1 MSHSRNFD
9 FLELTERLI
18 IVEQIEKV
26 FENNPGWR
34 AKSKLNSTGEIV
46 DHSSAINWSGNLKVD
61 DLNIIQTWDY
71 GFRHSKTILINYGY
85 KTDDFYLSNDVTML
99 RPFEKIIIV

>member
-1 MSHSRNFD
+1 LSHSRNFD

-26 FENNPGWR
+26 FENNPCWR
-34 AKSKLNSTGEIV
+34 AKSKLNSTDETV
-46 DHSSAINWSGNLKVD
+46 DYSSAINWSGYLKVD
-61 DLNIIQTWDY
+61 DLNVIQTWDY
-71 GFRHSKTILINYGY
+71 GFRHSKTILINYVY

-99 RPFEKIIIV
+99 LPFEKK